1 MPMLAQGPL
10 DPRAPGKEAA
20 GAVCV
25 FGLHTQGGV
34 GQKNKTDG
42 GDVGPCAE
50 PPEFGIIAAS
60 SSCGGRMPGPES
72 DIRGKNELSPGPVA
86 ACASARTSYPQ
97 RGRALCGRRKTM
109 KGNTKGRRAAR
120 SAKYWRTVYV
130 GPRDARTPVL
140 KSPDGAEYR
149 GTRAEVSAAALLP
162 LERRMLAE
170 GLRILHMVG
179 FQDPNERREL
189 CMARRR
195 DAIEEH
201 GHGRLILGSDAA
213 TEVMTEAA
221 ARYAGIKVAELK
233 RRAILSEIEALLDEA
248 GEFPLTR
255 RERLALEATGKRQ
268 SDFNCLL
275 KLKELQASRS

>member
-1 MPMLAQGPL
+1 
-10 DPRAPGKEAA
+10 
-20 GAVCV
+20 
-25 FGLHTQGGV
+25 
-34 GQKNKTDG
+34 
-42 GDVGPCAE
+42 
-50 PPEFGIIAAS
+50 
-60 SSCGGRMPGPES
+60 MPGPES
-72 DIRGKNELSPGPVA
+72 DIRGKNELSPGLVA

-109 KGNTKGRRAAR
+109 TKKADDKRGAAR

-130 GPRDARTPVL
+130 GPRNARTPVL

-170 GLRILHMVG
+170 GLRILHMVS
-179 FQDPNERREL
+179 FRNPDERREL

-195 DAIEEH
+195 HAIEGH
-201 GHGRLILGSDAA
+201 GHGYLILGSDAA

-275 KLKELQASRS
+275 KLKELQSSRS